1 MKIPYLNKI
10 IKTSFDRY
18 LDDLTRTLQ
27 QHSQVQPS
35 RVEACFKHTY
45 PLFVLIEALYDS
57 DYLVNP
63 TQQILLAEAIAEGDK
78 SMVAKIVRTIGLKG
92 VKEEARLLRQ
102 AVIKQQFTPY
112 LSELYSDTLMLLNHF
127 YLNNYRGCYI
137 SLRNILED
145 LYRHLYY
152 KDHLQEFWIVN
163 AENGYEEF
171 TLKLTPQFFREY
183 LTRTTFLKML
193 SGYNRYFETATEPG
207 DQKTGEN
214 LFDWNEDLYKKASYY
229 VHAGAITYMSGFEKP
244 SDLQFDEHNSKSV
257 TSLTK
262 EVMTLATIFLIGAH
276 RAHCLKFN
284 GCTKSLI
291 LESFEPSVKHNF
303 RREMN
308 V

>member
-1 MKIPYLNKI
+1 
-10 IKTSFDRY
+10 
-18 LDDLTRTLQ
+18 
-27 QHSQVQPS
+27 
-35 RVEACFKHTY
+35 
-45 PLFVLIEALYDS
+45 
-57 DYLVNP
+57 
-63 TQQILLAEAIAEGDK
+63 
-78 SMVAKIVRTIGLKG
+78 
-92 VKEEARLLRQ
+92 
-102 AVIKQQFTPY
+102 
-112 LSELYSDTLMLLNHF
+112 MLLNHF

-152 KDHLQEFWIVN
+152 KDHLQEFWMVN

-171 TLKLTPQFFREY
+171 TLKLTPKFFREY

-193 SGYNRYFETATEPG
+193 SGYNRNFETAT
-207 DQKTGEN
+207 EN
-214 LFDWNEDLYKKASYY
+214 LFDWNEDLYKKTSYY
-229 VHAGAITYMSGFEKP
+229 VHAGAITYMSSFEKP
-244 SDLQFDEHNSKSV
+244 SDLRFDEVKSNSV

-276 RAHCLKFN
+276 RAHFLKFN

-291 LESFEPSVKHNF
+291 LEIFERSVKHNF

>member
-1 MKIPYLNKI
+1 MKIPYLDKI
-10 IKTSFDRY
+10 IDTSFGRY
-18 LDDLTRTLQ
+18 WKDLTGTLPQ
-27 QHSQVQPS
+27 NQVQPS
-35 RVEACFKHTY
+35 GAFFKHTY
-45 PLFVLIEALYDS
+45 PLFVLIEALHDS

-63 TQQILLAEAIAEGDK
+63 TQQLLLAEAVAEGDK
-78 SMVAKIVRTIGLKG
+78 SRVANIVRTMGIKG
-92 VKEEARLLRQ
+92 VTEEAKLLRQ
-102 AVIKQQFTPY
+102 AVLKQQFTPY
-112 LSELYSDTLMLLNHF
+112 LSELYSDTLMLLNHY

-152 KDHLQEFWIVN
+152 KDHFQEFSIVN
-163 AENGYEEF
+163 DVENGHEEF
-171 TLKLTPQFFREY
+171 TLKLSPQFFREY
-183 LTRTTFLKML
+183 LTRTTFLKRL
-193 SGYNRYFETATEPG
+193 SGYNRSFETATEPG
-207 DQKTGEN
+207 GPKTGKN
-214 LFDWNEDLYKKASYY
+214 LFDWNEDLYKKASHY

-244 SDLQFDEHNSKSV
+244 SDLHFDQVKSDSV

-276 RAHCLKFN
+276 RAHFLKFN

-291 LESFEPSVKHNF
+291 LEMFEQSVKHNF

>member
-1 MKIPYLNKI
+1 
-10 IKTSFDRY
+10 
-18 LDDLTRTLQ
+18 
-27 QHSQVQPS
+27 
-35 RVEACFKHTY
+35 
-45 PLFVLIEALYDS
+45 
-57 DYLVNP
+57 
-63 TQQILLAEAIAEGDK
+63 
-78 SMVAKIVRTIGLKG
+78 
-92 VKEEARLLRQ
+92 
-102 AVIKQQFTPY
+102 
-112 LSELYSDTLMLLNHF
+112 LNHF

-152 KDHLQEFWIVN
+152 KDHLQEFGMAN

-183 LTRTTFLKML
+183 LTRTTFLKKL
-193 SGYNRYFETATEPG
+193 SDYNRYFKTA
-207 DQKTGEN
+207 KEN

-229 VHAGAITYMSGFEKP
+229 VHAGFEKP
-244 SDLQFDEHNSKSV
+244 SDLQFDEVKSNSV

-284 GCTKSLI
+284 DCTKSLI

>member
-1 MKIPYLNKI
+1 MKIPYLNETI
-10 IKTSFDRY
+10 NTNFGRY
-18 LDDLTRTLQ
+18 WDDLTETLLQ
-27 QHSQVQPS
+27 KSQVQPAD
-35 RVEACFKHTY
+35 ACFKQTY
-45 PLFVLIEALYDS
+45 PLFVLIEALHDS

-63 TQQILLAEAIAEGDK
+63 TQQLLLAEAVAEGNK
-78 SMVAKIVRTIGLKG
+78 SMVAEIVRTMGIKR
-92 VKEEARLLRQ
+92 VTEKDKLLRQ
-102 AVIKQQFTPY
+102 AVLKQQFTPY

-152 KDHLQEFWIVN
+152 KDHLQEFWTVN

-183 LTRTTFLKML
+183 LTRTTFLKKL
-193 SGYNRYFETATEPG
+193 SGYNRYFETA
-207 DQKTGEN
+207 KEN
-214 LFDWNEDLYKKASYY
+214 LFDWNEGLYKKTSCY

-244 SDLQFDEHNSKSV
+244 SDLQFDQVKFDSV

-262 EVMTLATIFLIGAH
+262 EVMTLATIFLICAH
-276 RAHCLKFN
+276 RAHFLKFN
-284 GCTKSLI
+284 DCTKSLI
-291 LESFEPSVKHNF
+291 LESFEPSVKYNF